1 MQSFDVKRGH
11 LKNIEG
17 QKLKELVIDVFGSAE
32 EKDEK
37 VHTSY
42 LGLKNLTVWV
52 DGKVLFV
59 DTEMDPKVNES
70 DATKTIQNYNRFM
83 EMATGF
89 NSKERRN
96 RAKKK
101 VVGKD

>member
-11 LKNIEG
+11 FKDIEG
-17 QKLKELVIDVFGSAE
+17 EKLKELVIDVFGSAE
-32 EKDEK
+32 EEGDRIR
-37 VHTSY
+37 TSY
-42 LGLKNLTVWV
+42 LGLKKLTVWL

-59 DTEMDPKVNES
+59 DTEMDPRVDEVN
-70 DATKTIQNYNRFM
+70 ARKTIQSYNSFM
-83 EMATGF
+83 ERATGF
-89 NSKERRN
+89 NSKERRS